1 MTTSRVHITP
11 HMHWDREWY
20 FTTEES
26 RILLVNNMEE
36 IMTRLENDPQYKYYV
51 LDGQTAVLEDYFAI
65 KPENIDRVKKL
76 VESGKLII
84 GPWYS
89 QTDTMQVS
97 GESIVRNMMYGMRDC
112 LKLGQPMRI
121 GYLPDSFSMSSQL
134 PMIYNGFGINRAM
147 FWRGCSERHGSN
159 KTEFNWQSNDGSEVT
174 AQVLPLGYAIGKYL
188 PTDEEGLRARLDK
201 YFPVLEKASVTKD
214 ILLPNGHDQ
223 MPIQNDIFDVMDTLR
238 EIYPDREF
246 HMSRFEEVFE
256 KIEAMRDQLD
266 TIKGEF
272 NDGKYMRVH
281 RSISSTRMDIK
292 LIHAKIE
299 NKIVNILE
307 PLASIAW
314 SLGFEYH
321 HGLIEKM
328 WKESMKNHAHDSIG
342 CCCSDKVHAEILN
355 RYILADDMATNL
367 INFYKRKIVDH
378 MPAQGSDDKLAF
390 FNLMPYA
397 REEVVNTMITIRA
410 QEFAI
415 FDQNGNPVD
424 YFIQD
429 KREIDPGKVDR
440 QIVHYG
446 NYDPFMEYDIQL
458 NINVP
463 AMGYTTL
470 HIRANQSASIK
481 TASQASDT
489 LENTYYKIKLNSN
502 GTLSIFDKETQQTY
516 DQVLRIED
524 GSDDGDEYDYSPS
537 RQEWL
542 LYSDQ
547 FEVETSIKH
556 QGFQSVANIAF
567 RMNVPENL
575 MEREQRTG
583 QNGYVDVTAQVVLK
597 QNSRRIEVRMEL
609 DNQAD
614 DHRVRVLIPT
624 PFTPETVVADNQFGC
639 ITRPVDDPAMQV
651 WQQEGWKEAPVPIY
665 QLMNF
670 AALEND
676 KGDKGGIA
684 LFTNGLREFEVISGH
699 NSEIRNTFAL
709 TLFRSVG
716 VLGKEELLLRPGR
729 PSGIKIPTPD
739 SQVRGKLVCEF
750 ALYAFDGDH
759 ISANVMSKAREYVT
773 PVVCYNKIPY
783 NAMKLN
789 VGEQNLPMTYSVLNK
804 PIKGAVLSAFKKA
817 EDEDALIVRMY
828 NPSESDTI
836 TDKVEWCSS
845 LSEWIEVG
853 LDEVALNEWDKGSVQ
868 AGSIGGLA
876 QCQVKTF
883 KVKLALS
890 NDES

>member
-36 IMTRLENDPQYKYYV
+36 IMNRLESDPEYKYYV

-65 KPENIDRVKKL
+65 KPENTERVKAL
-76 VESGKLII
+76 VEADKLII

-97 GESIVRNMMYGMRDC
+97 GESIVRNMMYGIRDC
-112 LKLGQPMRI
+112 MKFGDAMKI

-134 PMIYNGFGINRAM
+134 PMIYNGFDITRAM
-147 FWRGCSERHGSN
+147 FWRGCSERHGTN
-159 KTEFNWQSNDGSEVT
+159 KTEFLWQSNDGSEVT

-188 PTDEEGLRARLDK
+188 PQDEEGLRARLDK
-201 YFPVLEKASVTKD
+201 YFPVLEKPSVTKD

-223 MPIQNDIFDVMDTLR
+223 MPIQKDIFEVMDKLR

-246 HMSRFEEVFE
+246 SMSRYEEVFE
-256 KIEAMRDQLD
+256 KVEAARDQLD

-281 RSISSTRMDIK
+281 RTISSTRMDIK
-292 LIHAKIE
+292 LIHAEIE

-314 SLGFEYH
+314 TLGFEYH

-367 INFYKRKIVDH
+367 IHFYKRKIVDH
-378 MPAQGSDDKLAF
+378 MPGREGCDKLAM
-390 FNLMPYA
+390 FNLSPYE
-397 REEVVNTMITIRA
+397 REEVVNTTITIRA
-410 QEFAI
+410 QEFSI
-415 FDQNGNPVD
+415 FDENENPVE
-424 YFIQD
+424 YFIQG
-429 KREIDPGKVDR
+429 KRQIDPGKVDR

-446 NYDPFMEYDIQL
+446 NYDPFMEFDIQ
-458 NINVP
+458 IKRTVP
-463 AMGYTTL
+463 AMGFTTL
-470 HIRANQSASIK
+470 HIQGNEKGAVKVAEQK
-481 TASQASDT
+481 DYL
-489 LENTYYKIKLNSN
+489 LENEYYRINVNDN
-502 GTLSIFDKETQQTY
+502 GTLTIFDKETEQVF
-516 DQVLRIED
+516 DQVLRLED

-542 LYSDQ
+542 LYSDE
-547 FEVETSIKH
+547 FPVETSIDH

-567 RMNVPENL
+567 RMNVPGNL
-575 MEREQRTG
+575 AEREERTG
-583 QNGYVDVTAQVVLK
+583 QNGFVEAQCQVVLK
-597 QNSRRIEVRMEL
+597 QGSRRIEVRMEL

-614 DHRVRVLIPT
+614 DHRVRVLVPT
-624 PFTPETVVADNQFGC
+624 PFVSETVVADNQFGC
-639 ITRPVDDPAMQV
+639 ITRPTNDPAMAV
-651 WQQEGWKEAPVPIY
+651 WEEEKWKEAPVPVY

-670 AALEND
+670 AALENG
-676 KGDKGGIA
+676 KAGMAIMS
-684 LFTNGLREFEVISGH
+684 NGLREFEVIASQGDE
-699 NSEIRNTFAL
+699 NRDTFAL
-709 TLFRSVG
+709 TLFRGIG

-750 ALYAFDGDH
+750 TLCGFSGNH
-759 ISANVMSKAREYVT
+759 IDANIMAQARDNVT
-773 PVVCYNKIPY
+773 QIECYNKIPY

-789 VGEQNLPMTYSVLNK
+789 VGEQNLPMSFSLLSK
-804 PIKGAVLSAFKKA
+804 QQAGAVLSVLKKA
-817 EDEDALIVRMY
+817 EDEDALIMRVY
-828 NPSESDTI
+828 NPAES
-836 TDKVEWCSS
+836 
-845 LSEWIEVG
+845 
-853 LDEVALNEWDKGSVQ
+853 
-868 AGSIGGLA
+868 GSISDSISFTQAVSSWKETSMDERVREGDVATETFGELA
-876 QCQVKTF
+876 SCQAKTF
-883 KVKLALS
+883 QIKF
-890 NDES
+890 

>member
-36 IMTRLENDPQYKYYV
+36 IMNRLESDPEYKYYV

-65 KPENIDRVKKL
+65 KPENTERVKAL
-76 VESGKLII
+76 VEAGKLII

-97 GESIVRNMMYGMRDC
+97 GESIVRNMMYGIRDC
-112 LKLGQPMRI
+112 MKLGDAMKI

-134 PMIYNGFGINRAM
+134 PMIYNGFDITRAM
-147 FWRGCSERHGSN
+147 FWRGCSERHGTN
-159 KTEFNWQSNDGSEVT
+159 KTEFLWQSNDGSEVT

-188 PTDEEGLRARLDK
+188 PQDEEGLRARLDK
-201 YFPVLEKASVTKD
+201 YFPVLEKPSVTKD

-223 MPIQNDIFDVMDTLR
+223 MPIQKDIFEVMDKLR

-246 HMSRFEEVFE
+246 SMSRFEEVFE
-256 KIEAMRDQLD
+256 KVEAARDQLD

-281 RSISSTRMDIK
+281 RTISSTRMDIK
-292 LIHAKIE
+292 LIHAEIE

-314 SLGFEYH
+314 TLGFEYH

-367 INFYKRKIVDH
+367 IHFYKRKIVDH
-378 MPAQGSDDKLAF
+378 MPDREGCDKLAM
-390 FNLMPYA
+390 FNLSPYE
-397 REEVVNTMITIRA
+397 REEVVNTTITIRA
-410 QEFAI
+410 QEFSI
-415 FDQNGNPVD
+415 FDENENPVE

-429 KREIDPGKVDR
+429 KRQIDPGKVDR

-446 NYDPFMEYDIQL
+446 NYDPFMEFDIQ
-458 NINVP
+458 IKRSVP
-463 AMGYTTL
+463 AMGFSTL
-470 HIRANQSASIK
+470 HIQGNEKGAVKVAEQK
-481 TASQASDT
+481 DYL
-489 LENTYYKIKLNSN
+489 LENEYYRINVNDN
-502 GTLSIFDKETQQTY
+502 GTLTIFDKETEQVF
-516 DQVLRIED
+516 DQVLRLED

-542 LYSDQ
+542 LYSDE
-547 FEVETSIKH
+547 FPVETSIDH

-567 RMNVPENL
+567 RMSVPANL
-575 MEREQRTG
+575 TEREERTG
-583 QNGYVDVTAQVVLK
+583 QNGFVEAECQVVLK
-597 QNSRRIEVRMEL
+597 QGSRRIEVRMEL

-614 DHRVRVLIPT
+614 DHRVRVLVPT
-624 PFTPETVVADNQFGC
+624 PFVSETVVADNQFGC
-639 ITRPVDDPAMQV
+639 ITRPTNDPAMAV
-651 WQQEGWKEAPVPIY
+651 WEEEKWKEAPVPVY

-670 AALEND
+670 AALENG
-676 KGDKGGIA
+676 KAGMAIMS
-684 LFTNGLREFEVISGH
+684 NGLREFEVIASQGDE
-699 NSEIRNTFAL
+699 NRDTFAL
-709 TLFRSVG
+709 TLFRGIG

-750 ALYAFDGDH
+750 TLCGFSGNH
-759 ISANVMSKAREYVT
+759 IDANVMAQARDNVT
-773 PVVCYNKIPY
+773 QIECYNKIPY

-789 VGEQNLPMTYSVLNK
+789 VGEQNLPMSFSLLSK
-804 PIKGAVLSAFKKA
+804 QQAGAVLSVLKKA
-817 EDEDALIVRMY
+817 EDEDALIMRVY
-828 NPSESDTI
+828 NPAET
-836 TDKVEWCSS
+836 
-845 LSEWIEVG
+845 
-853 LDEVALNEWDKGSVQ
+853 GSVSDSISFIQTVSSWKETSMDERVREGDVAIETFSDLSFGELASCQ
-868 AGSIGGLA
+868 A
-876 QCQVKTF
+876 KTF
-883 KVKLALS
+883 QIKF
-890 NDES
+890 

>member
-36 IMTRLENDPQYKYYV
+36 IMVRLENDPEYKYYV

-65 KPENIDRVKKL
+65 KPENTERVKAL
-76 VESGKLII
+76 VQEGKLII

-97 GESIVRNMMYGMRDC
+97 GESIVRNMMYGIRDC
-112 LKLGQPMRI
+112 LKFGDAMKI

-134 PMIYNGFGINRAM
+134 PMIYNGFGIDRTM
-147 FWRGCSERHGSN
+147 FWRGCSERHGTN
-159 KTEFNWQSNDGSEVT
+159 KTEFLWQSNDGSEVT

-188 PTDEEGLRARLDK
+188 PTDEAGLRARLDK
-201 YFPVLEKASVTKD
+201 YFPVLEAASVTKD

-223 MPIQNDIFDVMDTLR
+223 MPIQKDIFDVMDKLR

-246 HMSRFEEVFE
+246 HMSRYEEVFE

-292 LIHAKIE
+292 LIHAEIE

-367 INFYKRKIVDH
+367 IHFYKRKIVDH
-378 MPAQGSDDKLAF
+378 MPAQGDCDKLAF
-390 FNLMPYA
+390 FNLMPYE
-397 REEVVNTMITIRA
+397 RNEVVNTMITIRA
-410 QEFAI
+410 QEFSI
-415 FDQNGNPVD
+415 FDENGNQVE
-424 YFIQD
+424 YFVQD
-429 KREIDPGKVDR
+429 KRQIDPGKVDR

-446 NYDPFMEYDIQL
+446 NYDPFMEFDIQL
-458 NINVP
+458 NIKVP

-470 HIRANQSASIK
+470 HIQANEKGSVKVADQNM
-481 TASQASDT
+481 DV
-489 LENTYYKIKLNSN
+489 LENSFYKITVNN
-502 GTLSIFDKETQQTY
+502 DGTLSVFDKETEETFE
-516 DQVLRIED
+516 QVLRLED

-542 LYSDQ
+542 LYSDE
-547 FEVETSIKH
+547 FEVKTSIKRE
-556 QGFQSVANIAF
+556 GFQSVADIAF

-575 MEREQRTG
+575 TEREDRTG
-583 QNGYVDVTAQVVLK
+583 QNGYVDVKCQVVLK
-597 QNSRRIEVRMEL
+597 DDSRRIEVRMEL

-614 DHRVRVLIPT
+614 DHRVRVLVPT

-651 WQQEGWKEAPVPIY
+651 WEEEKWKEAPVPIY

-670 AALEND
+670 AAVQNG
-676 KGDKGGIA
+676 KAGIA
-684 LFTNGLREFEVISGH
+684 LFTNGLREFEVIAGKG
-699 NSEIRNTFAL
+699 SEVRDTFAL

-729 PSGIKIPTPD
+729 PSGIKIPAPD
-739 SQVRGKLVCEF
+739 SQVRGKLVFEF
-750 ALYAFDGDH
+750 AIYGFAGEH
-759 ISANVMSKAREYVT
+759 ISANVMTKAREYVT

-789 VGEQNLPMTYSVLNK
+789 VGEQNLPLSYSLLNKSEDGSVISVL
-804 PIKGAVLSAFKKA
+804 KKA
-817 EDEDALIVRMY
+817 EDDDALILRMY
-828 NPSESDTI
+828 NPSETEQLSDEISFTTDI
-836 TDKVEWCSS
+836 TTWT
-845 LSEWIEVG
+845 EVM
-853 LDEVALNEWDKGSVQ
+853 LDETAKIDAEVVENGSV
-868 AGSIGGLA
+868 GTLA
-876 QCQVKTF
+876 QCQAKTF
-883 KVKLALS
+883 KAQF
-890 NDES
+890 

>member
-36 IMTRLENDPQYKYYV
+36 IMNRLESDPEYKYYV

-65 KPENIDRVKKL
+65 KPENTERVKAL
-76 VESGKLII
+76 VEAGKLII

-97 GESIVRNMMYGMRDC
+97 GESIVRNMMYGIRDC
-112 LKLGQPMRI
+112 MKFGDAMKI

-134 PMIYNGFGINRAM
+134 PMIYNGFDITRAM
-147 FWRGCSERHGSN
+147 FWRGCSERHGTN
-159 KTEFNWQSNDGSEVT
+159 KTEFLWQSNDGSEVT

-188 PTDEEGLRARLDK
+188 PQDEEGLRARLDK
-201 YFPVLEKASVTKD
+201 YFPVLEKPSVTKD

-223 MPIQNDIFDVMDTLR
+223 MPIQKDIFEVMDKLR

-246 HMSRFEEVFE
+246 SMSRYEEVFE
-256 KIEAMRDQLD
+256 KVEAARDQLD

-281 RSISSTRMDIK
+281 RTISSTRMDIK
-292 LIHAKIE
+292 LIHAEIE

-314 SLGFEYH
+314 TLGFEYH

-367 INFYKRKIVDH
+367 IHFYKRKIVDH
-378 MPAQGSDDKLAF
+378 MPDREGCDKLAM
-390 FNLMPYA
+390 FNLSPYE
-397 REEVVNTMITIRA
+397 REEVVNTTITIRA
-410 QEFAI
+410 QEFSI
-415 FDQNGNPVD
+415 FDENENPVE

-429 KREIDPGKVDR
+429 KRQIDPGKVDR

-446 NYDPFMEYDIQL
+446 NYDPFMEFDIQ
-458 NINVP
+458 IKRTVP
-463 AMGYTTL
+463 AMGFTTL
-470 HIRANQSASIK
+470 HIQGNEKGAVKVAEQK
-481 TASQASDT
+481 DYL
-489 LENTYYKIKLNSN
+489 LENEYYRINVNDN
-502 GTLSIFDKETQQTY
+502 GTLTIFDKETEQVF
-516 DQVLRIED
+516 DQVLRLED

-542 LYSDQ
+542 LYSD
-547 FEVETSIKH
+547 ESPVETSIDH

-567 RMNVPENL
+567 RMNLPANL
-575 MEREQRTG
+575 TEREERTG
-583 QNGYVDVTAQVVLK
+583 QNGFVEAQCQVVLK
-597 QNSRRIEVRMEL
+597 QGSRRIEVRMEL

-614 DHRVRVLIPT
+614 DHRVRVLVPT
-624 PFTPETVVADNQFGC
+624 PFVSETVVADNQFGC
-639 ITRPVDDPAMQV
+639 ITRPTNDPAMAV
-651 WQQEGWKEAPVPIY
+651 WEEEKWKEAPVPVY

-670 AALEND
+670 AALENG
-676 KGDKGGIA
+676 KAGMAIMS
-684 LFTNGLREFEVISGH
+684 NGLREFEVIASQGDE
-699 NSEIRNTFAL
+699 NRDTFAL
-709 TLFRSVG
+709 TLFRGIG

-750 ALYAFDGDH
+750 TLCGFSGNH
-759 ISANVMSKAREYVT
+759 IDANIMAQARDNVT
-773 PVVCYNKIPY
+773 QIKCYNKIPY

-789 VGEQNLPMTYSVLNK
+789 VGEQNLPMSFSLLSK
-804 PIKGAVLSAFKKA
+804 QQSGAVLSVLKKA
-817 EDEDALIVRMY
+817 EDEDALIMRVY
-828 NPSESDTI
+828 NPAET
-836 TDKVEWCSS
+836 
-845 LSEWIEVG
+845 
-853 LDEVALNEWDKGSVQ
+853 GSVSDSISFTQTVSSWKEASMDERVREGDVATETFGELASCQ
-868 AGSIGGLA
+868 A
-876 QCQVKTF
+876 KTF
-883 KVKLALS
+883 QIKF
-890 NDES
+890 

>member
-36 IMTRLENDPQYKYYV
+36 IMNRLESDPEYKYYV

-65 KPENIDRVKKL
+65 KPENTERVKAL
-76 VESGKLII
+76 VEAGKLII

-97 GESIVRNMMYGMRDC
+97 GESIVRNMMYGIRDC
-112 LKLGQPMRI
+112 MKFGDAMKI

-134 PMIYNGFGINRAM
+134 PMIYNGFDITRAM
-147 FWRGCSERHGSN
+147 FWRGCSERHGTN
-159 KTEFNWQSNDGSEVT
+159 KTEFLWQSNDGSEVT

-188 PTDEEGLRARLDK
+188 PQDEEGLRARLDK
-201 YFPVLEKASVTKD
+201 YFPVLEKPSVTKD

-223 MPIQNDIFDVMDTLR
+223 MPIQKDIFEVMDKLR

-246 HMSRFEEVFE
+246 SMSRFEEVFE
-256 KIEAMRDQLD
+256 KVEAARDQLD

-281 RSISSTRMDIK
+281 RTISSTRMDIK
-292 LIHAKIE
+292 LIHAEIE

-314 SLGFEYH
+314 TLGFEYH

-367 INFYKRKIVDH
+367 IHFYKRKIVDH
-378 MPAQGSDDKLAF
+378 MPDREGCDKLAM
-390 FNLMPYA
+390 FNLSPYE
-397 REEVVNTMITIRA
+397 REEVVNTTITIRA
-410 QEFAI
+410 QEFSI
-415 FDQNGNPVD
+415 FDENENPVE

-429 KREIDPGKVDR
+429 KRQIDPGKVDR

-446 NYDPFMEYDIQL
+446 NYDPFMEFDIQ
-458 NINVP
+458 IKRTVP
-463 AMGYTTL
+463 AMGFTTL
-470 HIRANQSASIK
+470 HIQGNEKGAVKVAEQK
-481 TASQASDT
+481 EYL
-489 LENTYYKIKLNSN
+489 LENEYYRINVNDN
-502 GTLSIFDKETQQTY
+502 GTLTIFDKETEQVF
-516 DQVLRIED
+516 DQVLRLED

-542 LYSDQ
+542 LYSDE
-547 FEVETSIKH
+547 FPVETSIDH

-567 RMNVPENL
+567 RMNVPANL
-575 MEREQRTG
+575 AEREERTG
-583 QNGYVDVTAQVVLK
+583 QNGFVEALCQVVLK
-597 QNSRRIEVRMEL
+597 QGSRRIEVRMEL

-614 DHRVRVLIPT
+614 DHRVRVLVPT
-624 PFTPETVVADNQFGC
+624 PFVSETVVADNQFGC
-639 ITRPVDDPAMQV
+639 ITRPTNDPAMAV
-651 WQQEGWKEAPVPIY
+651 WEEEKWKEAPVPVY

-670 AALEND
+670 AALENG
-676 KGDKGGIA
+676 KAGMAIMS
-684 LFTNGLREFEVISGH
+684 NGLREFEVIASQGDE
-699 NSEIRNTFAL
+699 NRDTFAL
-709 TLFRSVG
+709 TLFRGIG

-739 SQVRGKLVCEF
+739 SQVRGKLMCEF
-750 ALYAFDGDH
+750 TLCGFSGNH
-759 ISANVMSKAREYVT
+759 IDTNIMAQARDNVTQIE
-773 PVVCYNKIPY
+773 CYNKIPY

-789 VGEQNLPMTYSVLNK
+789 VGEQNLPMSFSLLSK
-804 PIKGAVLSAFKKA
+804 QQAGAVLSVLKKA
-817 EDEDALIVRMY
+817 EDEDALIMRVY
-828 NPSESDTI
+828 NPAET
-836 TDKVEWCSS
+836 
-845 LSEWIEVG
+845 
-853 LDEVALNEWDKGSVQ
+853 GSVSDSISFTQ
-868 AGSIGGLA
+868 AVSSWKETSMDERVREGDVASEDFGQLA
-876 QCQVKTF
+876 SCQAKTF
-883 KVKLALS
+883 QIKF
-890 NDES
+890 